1 MNWSILLARFVS
13 MLLSWLQASNL
24 RHQMYILKEQ
34 NEMMKLALEDIQRM
48 DREGRIGWYA
58 KDVLDRLEGR

>member
-13 MLLSWLQASNL
+13 MLLSWIQASNL

>member
-13 MLLSWLQASNL
+13 MLLSWMQASNL
-24 RHQMYILKEQ
+24 RNRMYILKEQ

>member
-13 MLLSWLQASNL
+13 MLLSWIQASNL
-24 RHQMYILKEQ
+24 RNRMYILKEQ